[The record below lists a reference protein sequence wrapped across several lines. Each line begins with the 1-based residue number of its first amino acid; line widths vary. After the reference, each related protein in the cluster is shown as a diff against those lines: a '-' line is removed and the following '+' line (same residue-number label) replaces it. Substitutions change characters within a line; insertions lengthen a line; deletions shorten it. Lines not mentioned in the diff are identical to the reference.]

1 MSAAGNKVKRAL
13 ISVSD
18 KTGVI
23 DLARGLH
30 ELGVE
35 VISTGGTAKALG
47 EAGVPVTPISDVT
60 GFPEILDGRVKTL
73 HPKVHGGLL
82 GRRDLE
88 AHRRQMAE
96 HGIAP
101 IDLVAVNLYP
111 FRATVGRPGVTLE
124 EAVEN
129 IDIGGPSMVRSA
141 AKNHRDVIVLVN
153 PVRYPEVLRALRE
166 RGDLEPER
174 RLALAVEAFR
184 HTAFY
189 DAVIAEYL
197 GGVAGMGWRTFPA
210 ELTLAFERA
219 YPLRYGENPH
229 QEAAFYRDPLG
240 NGSVLAAAKQLQG
253 KELSYNNLNDAQAAW
268 ALVNEFSEPA
278 AVAVK
283 HANPCGVATASSLA
297 EAYRRAYAA
306 DPVSI
311 FGGILAFNRPVDGET
326 AMALAD
332 VFLEVI
338 IAPGFTPEARDTLE
352 RKRNLRLLEVGAP
365 EDGAAGVPPR
375 DFDLRRIEGGL
386 LLQGADA
393 PGAETEAWKCVT
405 RARPEGRDLEELAFA
420 WKVVKHVKSNAIV
433 VAKGMQTLGVGAGQM
448 NRIDAA
454 RIALRHAGERG
465 RGAYLASDAFF
476 PFPDVVE
483 EAAAAGL
490 RAIVQPGGSVR
501 DEESVRLADE
511 KGLIMLFTGK
521 RHFRH

>member
-1 MSAAGNKVKRAL
+1 M

-18 KTGVI
+18 KTGVV

-88 AHRRQMAE
+88 EHRRQMAE

-111 FRATVGRPGVTLE
+111 FRATVSRPGVTLE

-153 PVRYPEVLRALRE
+153 PERYPEVLQALRE
-166 RGDLEPER
+166 RGDLAPER

-197 GGVAGMGWRTFPA
+197 GGVAGRGWRSFPA

-240 NGSVLAAAKQLQG
+240 DGAVLAAAKQLQG

-268 ALVNEFSEPA
+268 ALVKEFGDPA

-311 FGGILAFNRPVDGET
+311 FGGILAFNRTVDGET

-338 IAPGFTPEARDTLE
+338 IAPGFSAEARDTLE
-352 RKRNLRLLEVGAP
+352 RKRNLRLLEVGGAP
-365 EDGAAGVPPR
+365 AGGGAGAAGASPAPPAR

-393 PGAETEAWKCVT
+393 PGAAPHEWKCVT

-454 RIALRHAGERG
+454 RIALRHAGERA
-465 RGAYLASDAFF
+465 RGAHLASDAFF

-483 EAAAAGL
+483 EAAAAGI

-501 DEESVRLADE
+501 DEESIRLADE
-511 KGLIMLFTGK
+511 KGLIMLFTGR